1 MRRNKN
7 KRNLTKLKLSN
18 STRACVSIVALVLFV
33 VSSCF
38 LYINIFEKKDSQVEK
53 EIYDYKND
61 YKLDYKV
68 KIKDNEFIEE
78 SSLPKDKTYVSD
90 LIDSINANLKYDYT
104 SSVNTKINYDYKID
118 AVIGA
123 SYTQNGEP
131 YAIWEK
137 TYNLKNVENQE
148 SNKNININDEL
159 IVDYQKYHREVKK
172 FEQEMGMSV
181 DAKLYLKLTVNTST
195 KINEKDVKN
204 QYVSNFS
211 ITVGEKIAKVERKT
225 IRFN

>member
-38 LYINIFEKKDSQVEK
+38 LYVSIFEKKDSQVEK

-78 SSLPKDKTYVSD
+78 S
-90 LIDSINANLKYDYT
+90 T
-104 SSVNTKINYDYKID
+104 SSCRLATTGCAFSMK
-118 AVIGA
+118 
-123 SYTQNGEP
+123 
-131 YAIWEK
+131 
-137 TYNLKNVENQE
+137 KNSMDRGNNRK
-148 SNKNININDEL
+148 SNKRFRIYRL
-159 IVDYQKYHREVKK
+159 I
-172 FEQEMGMSV
+172 
-181 DAKLYLKLTVNTST
+181 
-195 KINEKDVKN
+195 
-204 QYVSNFS
+204 
-211 ITVGEKIAKVERKT
+211 
-225 IRFN
+225 